1 MKILYHHRTQAQC
14 AEGVHIRE
22 IVDAFRDLGH
32 QVDVV
37 SPPGVRVYGIETS
50 DTTGGRHVKTQKG
63 IIARLGCKLPE
74 AGFEVLELLYN
85 LYSFLQLHRRL
96 SSCSYDLIYE
106 RYSLFGISS
115 VILSKLYRIPLVIE
129 VNDATVI
136 QRSRP
141 LSLRNL
147 AKCIEKKV
155 FRNANIIIT
164 ITHRFKRLL
173 LSHSCIRPESVMV
186 LPNAID
192 PKRFDPAKTGSDIK
206 QVLGI
211 RNRYIIG
218 VVGAFVPWHGL
229 EFLLQSLHTTMKE
242 YDIHLLLVGD
252 GPIRDHINR
261 MVHELGL
268 THHVTIT
275 GFVDP
280 QVVPNYIAA
289 MDICLMPNSN
299 KHGCPIKILEYM
311 AMGKPVIAP
320 KYEPIEEI
328 ITNDVTGI
336 LFPPLN
342 SDELK
347 TSVIRLLADKNFRQ
361 QLGDNA
367 GEKVMAQFK
376 WTDNV
381 AKVLNRLLPTPQPAS
396 SDIQHNEIKTK

>member
-14 AEGVHIRE
+14 AEGVHIRG

-37 SPPGVRVYGIETS
+37 SPPSVQIYSIESS
-50 DTTGGRHVKTQKG
+50 DTIGGRHVNTQKG
-63 IIARLGCKLPE
+63 IIARLACKLPE
-74 AGFEVLELLYN
+74 VGFEAFELLYN

-115 VILSKLYRIPLVIE
+115 TILSRLYRIPLVIE

-136 QRSRP
+136 QRSRS
-141 LSLRNL
+141 LSLKNL
-147 AKCIEKKV
+147 AKCIEKKI
-155 FRNANIIIT
+155 FCNANIIIT
-164 ITHRFKRLL
+164 ISHRFKRLL
-173 LSHSCIRPESVMV
+173 LSHSCISPESIIV

-211 RNRYIIG
+211 RNSYTIG
-218 VVGAFVPWHGL
+218 VVGAFVKWHGL
-229 EFLLQSLHTTMKE
+229 DFLLQSLHATLKE
-242 YDIHLLLVGD
+242 YDIHLLVVGD
-252 GPIRDHINR
+252 GPIRDSIDR
-261 MVHELGL
+261 MVHELDL

-275 GFVDP
+275 GFVNPKEVSD
-280 QVVPNYIAA
+280 YIAA

-299 KHGCPIKILEYM
+299 IHGCPIKIIEYM
-311 AMGKPVIAP
+311 AMAKPVIAP

-328 ITNDVTGI
+328 ITNDITGI
-336 LFPPLN
+336 LFLPLN

-347 TSVIRLLADKNFRQ
+347 RSVVRLLMDKTFRQ

-367 GEKVMAQFK
+367 REKIMANFK

-381 AKVLNRLLPTPQPAS
+381 ANVFKALNM
-396 SDIQHNEIKTK
+396 

>member
-14 AEGVHIRE
+14 AEGVHIRG

-37 SPPGVRVYGIETS
+37 SPPGVQIYGIETS
-50 DTTGGRHVKTQKG
+50 DTTGGRHVNTQKG
-63 IIARLGCKLPE
+63 IIARLTCKVPE
-74 AGFEVLELLYN
+74 LIFEVLELLYN
-85 LYSFLQLHRRL
+85 LYPFLQLHSRL
-96 SSCSYDLIYE
+96 SSRDYNLIYE
-106 RYSLFGISS
+106 RYSLFSISS
-115 VILSKLYRIPLVIE
+115 VILSKLYHIPLVIE
-129 VNDATVI
+129 VNDATLI

-141 LSLRNL
+141 LLLKKIAAS
-147 AKCIEKKV
+147 IEKKV
-155 FRNANIIIT
+155 FRSADVIIT
-164 ITHRFKRLL
+164 ISRHFKKLI
-173 LSHSCIRPESVMV
+173 LSHGGINPETVMV

-206 QVLGI
+206 QMLGI

-229 EFLLQSLHTTMKE
+229 DFLVQSLHATMKE
-242 YDIHLLLVGD
+242 YDSHLLLVGD
-252 GPIRDHINR
+252 GPIRDSINR

-268 THHVTIT
+268 TYHVTIT
-275 GFVDP
+275 GFVKP
-280 QVVPNYIAA
+280 KVVPDYIAA

-328 ITNDVTGI
+328 ITNDVTGV

-347 TSVIRLLADKNFRQ
+347 TSVIRLLADKNLRQ

-367 GEKVMAQFK
+367 REKVMAEFK

-381 AKVLNRLLPTPQPAS
+381 AMVFKAL
-396 SDIQHNEIKTK
+396 KK

>member
-1 MKILYHHRTQAQC
+1 MKLPSPKAFIMRILYHHRTQAQC
-14 AEGVHIRE
+14 AEGVHIRG

-37 SPPGVRVYGIETS
+37 SPPGVQIYSIETS
-50 DTTGGRHVKTQKG
+50 DTTGGRHVNTQKG
-63 IIARLGCKLPE
+63 IIARLTSKVPE
-74 AGFEVLELLYN
+74 LIFEVLELLYN
-85 LYSFLQLHRRL
+85 LYSFLQLYRRL
-96 SSCSYDLIYE
+96 SSNDYSFIYE
-106 RYSLFGISS
+106 RYSLFSISS
-115 VILSKLYRIPLVIE
+115 VILSKLYHIPLVIE

-141 LSLRNL
+141 LLL
-147 AKCIEKKV
+147 KKIAAFIEKKV
-155 FRNANIIIT
+155 FRSADVIIT
-164 ITHRFKRLL
+164 ISRHFKKLI
-173 LSHSCIRPESVMV
+173 LSHGSINPETVMV

-192 PKRFDPAKTGSDIK
+192 PKRFDPAETGSDIK
-206 QVLGI
+206 QMLGI

-218 VVGAFVPWHGL
+218 VIGAFVPWHGL
-229 EFLLQSLHTTMKE
+229 DFLLQSLHTTMKE

-252 GPIRDHINR
+252 GPIRDSINR
-261 MVHELGL
+261 MLHELGL

-275 GFVDP
+275 GFVNP
-280 QVVPNYIAA
+280 KVVPDYIAA
-289 MDICLMPNSN
+289 MDMCFMPNSN
-299 KHGCPIKILEYM
+299 NHGCPIKILEYM

-347 TSVIRLLADKNFRQ
+347 TSVIRLLADKNLRQ

-367 GEKVMAQFK
+367 REKVMAEFK
-376 WTDNV
+376 WADNI
-381 AKVLNRLLPTPQPAS
+381 AKVFKAL
-396 SDIQHNEIKTK
+396 KK